1 MTVRVVTDS
10 TADLPPDLAAEH
22 GITVVPLNL
31 HFGQET
37 YLDGIDITP
46 DQFYQRLTSGAQ
58 LPTTSQPS
66 VGAFMEV
73 YEGLREGAEGIVSV
87 HISAKLSGTCN
98 SANQA
103 KAELSETIT
112 VEVVDTELAS
122 LGLGLAALAAAK
134 AAQSGA
140 GLAEVA
146 AEARRAADETS
157 VLFMVDTL
165 EYLQKGGRIGKAAAF
180 FGGLLNVKPLL
191 TIQDGQVH
199 PLERARTRS
208 KAMGRLEEMLQAEAP
223 IQQLAVMYTTTPDD
237 ANALAQRGAPL
248 VAPEQ
253 PIIGRLG
260 AVVGTYA
267 GPGLL
272 GVALRKAS

>member
-112 VEVVDTELAS
+112 VEIVDT
-122 LGLGLAALAAAK
+122 
-134 AAQSGA
+134 
-140 GLAEVA
+140 
-146 AEARRAADETS
+146 
-157 VLFMVDTL
+157 
-165 EYLQKGGRIGKAAAF
+165 
-180 FGGLLNVKPLL
+180 
-191 TIQDGQVH
+191 
-199 PLERARTRS
+199 
-208 KAMGRLEEMLQAEAP
+208 
-223 IQQLAVMYTTTPDD
+223 QLAVPGGWTSRPW
-237 ANALAQRGAPL
+237 RRRERPRRAP
-248 VAPEQ
+248 
-253 PIIGRLG
+253 
-260 AVVGTYA
+260 
-267 GPGLL
+267 
-272 GVALRKAS
+272 ALRKSPPRRGARRMRPRSSSWWTR

>member
-46 DQFYQRLTSGAQ
+46 DEFYQRLTSSPQ

-103 KAELSETIT
+103 KAELSETVAI
-112 VEVVDTELAS
+112 EIVDTQLAS
-122 LGLGLAALAAAK
+122 LGVGLAALAAAR
-134 AAQSGA
+134 AAQAGA

-146 AEARRAADETS
+146 AEARRAADETR

-191 TIQDGQVH
+191 TIHEGQVH

-208 KAMGRLEEMLQAEAP
+208 KAMDRLEQMLQAEAP
-223 IQQLAVMYTTTPDD
+223 IQQLAVMCTTTPDD
-237 ANALAQRGAPL
+237 ANAVAQRNAWL

-272 GVALRKAS
+272 GVALRKAR